1 MFSQKEGFLIFW
13 KQKPQKVPYI
23 SGNGNYI
30 LGNGRPKRLLLLQE
44 VTFGAQKIMHH
55 SEKPSYILGNKS
67 F

>member
-1 MFSQKEGFLIFW
+1 MKMLYEYQLKIANWYNLPTGNVTEL
-13 KQKPQKVPYI
+13 VP
-23 SGNGNYI
+23 
-30 LGNGRPKRLLLLQE
+30 KWLLLLQE